1 MKPPLAIPAAAP
13 VSVGEDE
20 TLDSFYRGRIRVI
33 QKKKGYRFSVDAPLL
48 ADFIRTEP
56 DDELLELGTG
66 NGIISLLLSLKPFSR
81 IVAIEVQESLAD
93 LARRNV
99 ALNGLGERIEV
110 VCRDFREFRPKK
122 TFDVVFSNPPYI
134 KKKTGF
140 LSAAAEISIA
150 KHELKCDILEVMR
163 TTSGLLKKDGR
174 ACFVYPSRRRDDFT
188 NAAEANGLYLRSV
201 RFVCPRAGAAPSL
214 FLSECGF
221 ASGERREIRPL
232 VLHDARGSFTPEA
245 RRIFEGRRGS
255 PVV

>member
-1 MKPPLAIPAAAP
+1 VTSPFLASPDF
-13 VSVGEDE
+13 VGEDE

-56 DDELLELGTG
+56 DDELLEFGTG

-99 ALNGLGERIEV
+99 ALNGLEDRIEV
-110 VCRDFREFRPKK
+110 VRRDFREFRPKK

-134 KKKTGF
+134 KKKTGY
-140 LSAAAEISIA
+140 LSATAEISIA

-163 TTSGLLKKDGR
+163 TTSRLLKKDGR
-174 ACFVYPSRRRDDFT
+174 ACFVYPARRRDDFA
-188 NAAEANGLYLRSV
+188 NAVEASGLRVRSV
-201 RFVCPRAGAAPSL
+201 RLVYPRTGASPSL

-232 VLHDARGSFTPEA
+232 VLHDVRGSFTPEA